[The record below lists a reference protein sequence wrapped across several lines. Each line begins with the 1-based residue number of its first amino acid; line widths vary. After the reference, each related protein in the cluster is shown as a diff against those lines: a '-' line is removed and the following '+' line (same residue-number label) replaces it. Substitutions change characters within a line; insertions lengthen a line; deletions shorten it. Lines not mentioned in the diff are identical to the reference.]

1 MKKILLAAA
10 VAASIL
16 VLGGCET
23 VKTTNAGAV
32 GVDRKQQMLVSSE
45 TIEQGA
51 AQAYE
56 AELKQARDKGTLNT
70 DKAQLARVT
79 TIAKRI
85 VAATPAFRPDAA
97 NWKWQFNVQKTK
109 ELNAYCMP
117 GGRIMVYSGLIESLD
132 LSDAELATVL
142 GHEIAHALRE
152 HTRERVSRAYA
163 QQLVLSGAAA
173 VAGVSEETA
182 NIANM
187 VGEVTFQLPFSRE
200 QESEADTIG
209 LELMARAGYDPHAAL
224 TLWNK
229 MSQAEGSGNTPKFLS
244 THPGAQG
251 THQGHRE
258 ESAARAAAVRAAGTD
273 SRPGQS
279 TRARRP
285 RPRAGRPPVR
295 AARLTRYPAA
305 AACAPPT
312 PAHPRATALR
322 HWPDRR

>member
-1 MKKILLAAA
+1 MSKTIRKFALA
-10 VAASIL
+10 VGVSASL
-16 VLGGCET
+16 FMAGGCET
-23 VKTTNAGAV
+23 VNTTNAGAV
-32 GVDRKQQMLVSSE
+32 GVDRKQQMMVPPE

-56 AELKQARDKGTLNT
+56 AELKQAREKGTLNT

-79 TIAKRI
+79 NIARRL

-97 NWKWQFNVQKTK
+97 GWNWQFNVQQNK

-132 LSDAELATVL
+132 LTDAELATVI

-173 VAGVSEETA
+173 VAGVSEGTA

-187 VGEVTFQLPFSRE
+187 VADVTFQLPFSRD
-200 QESEADTIG
+200 QESEADPIG
-209 LELMARAGYDPHAAL
+209 LELMARAGYDPRAAV

-229 MSQAEGSGNTPKFLS
+229 MGSASAGGTPEFLS
-244 THPGAQG
+244 THPSPDD
-251 THQGHRE
+251 RIRRIE
-258 ESAARAAAVRAAGTD
+258 KNLPRVLPLYSA
-273 SRPGQS
+273 SR
-279 TRARRP
+279 
-285 RPRAGRPPVR
+285 
-295 AARLTRYPAA
+295 
-305 AACAPPT
+305 
-312 PAHPRATALR
+312 
-322 HWPDRR
+322 

>member
-1 MKKILLAAA
+1 MQVTIHKLLLAAV
-10 VAASIL
+10 VATSMM

-32 GVDRKQQMLVSSE
+32 GVQRKQQMLVPSE

-51 AQAYE
+51 EQAYE

-85 VAATPAFRPDAA
+85 VAATPAFRQDAA
-97 NWKWQFNVQKTK
+97 GWKWQFNVEKTK

-132 LSDAELATVL
+132 LSDAEIATVL

-173 VAGVSEETA
+173 AAGMSEETA
-182 NIANM
+182 NVANM
-187 VGEVTFQLPFSRE
+187 VAEVTFQLPFSRE

-224 TLWNK
+224 ALWNK

-244 THPGAQG
+244 THPAPKERIKDIEKNLPRVLPLYAQ
-251 THQGHRE
+251 HH
-258 ESAARAAAVRAAGTD
+258 
-273 SRPGQS
+273 
-279 TRARRP
+279 
-285 RPRAGRPPVR
+285 
-295 AARLTRYPAA
+295 
-305 AACAPPT
+305 
-312 PAHPRATALR
+312 
-322 HWPDRR
+322 